1 MPISQIATL
10 QRRRTNDLGLFA
22 LAFALLTFLFM
33 QHSLIWHAVDHLALS
48 KGVASSALSERTGHT
63 LISPVQK
70 ELNTE
75 ATCLKCVEDIAH
87 AIALPSM
94 WNISFAQTLHVISF
108 LALQLGEVFLSPE
121 RANQRGPPN
130 LV

>member
-1 MPISQIATL
+1 MTINQISTQYGRKTS
-10 QRRRTNDLGLFA
+10 NLGLFA

-48 KGVASSALSERTGHT
+48 KGAASSAFSERTDQA

-70 ELNTE
+70 DLNPE

-87 AIALPSM
+87 AIALPSI
-94 WNISFAQTLHVISF
+94 WKIALAQTLHVISF
-108 LALQLGEVFLSPE
+108 LALQLGDVYLSPE